1 MNKIQKP
8 FDYNDVNIFL
18 PDNFTALNKEYWEL
32 KFNSGLPDGYT
43 DLLEAMSRSDYTD
56 EDVNEITE
64 KIKQTSLE
72 FNKQIDLEFERAKE
86 IETFE
91 KVENLETENKNNLIE
106 LHNND
111 E

>member
-18 PDNFTALNKEYWEL
+18 PDNYTALNKEFWE
-32 KFNSGLPDGYT
+32 KQFNSGLPDGYT
-43 DLLEAMSRSDYTD
+43 DLLEAMSRIDYTD

-72 FNKQIDLEFERAKE
+72 FNKQIELELKQAGEENVLPKE
-86 IETFE
+86 
-91 KVENLETENKNNLIE
+91 NNNVVVI
-106 LHNND
+106 HNND